1 MNKISWILLSL
12 AIVSAVAFIVFRT
25 WKGGLYAMLLKTLAS
40 LCFVVMG
47 VVGLATSTLDNK
59 APLALIVIGL
69 LFGMVGDILLDLK
82 VLYDNDK
89 VYLNFGMLSFGLGHM
104 AYFSAFTLFAYETE
118 TSLWLPVLVSI
129 GVALAVTA
137 VILIGGKKL
146 MRLDFGDYL
155 WQTVA
160 YTIIL
165 AFMVEYSLILA
176 IMDAG
181 MWMVFVAFALFF
193 LSDAVLSNQY
203 FGGKLHSRPYIAI
216 NHTLYYSAQILLAL
230 VVFLV

>member
-1 MNKISWILLSL
+1 MDTISWIMLGL
-12 AIVSAVAFIVFRT
+12 AVASALVFIVFRT

-40 LCFVVMG
+40 LCFVSMG

-59 APLALIVIGL
+59 VPLALIVIGL
-69 LFGMVGDILLDLK
+69 LFGMVGDVLLDLK

-129 GVALAVTA
+129 GVALAVTV

-146 MRLDFGDYL
+146 MKLDFGDYL

-176 IMDAG
+176 ILDAG

-230 VVFLV
+230 AIFLV

>member
-1 MNKISWILLSL
+1 MNTTSWIFLS
-12 AIVSAVAFIVFRT
+12 VAVAFAVLFIVIRT
-25 WKGGLYAMLLKTLAS
+25 WKGGLPAMLLKTLAS
-40 LCFVVMG
+40 LCFVTMG
-47 VVGLATSTLDNK
+47 IVGLATSTLTNK
-59 APLALIVIGL
+59 IPLALIVIGL

-82 VLYDNDK
+82 VIYDNDK
-89 VYLNFGMLSFGLGHM
+89 IYLNFGMLSFVLGHM
-104 AYFSAFTLFAYETE
+104 AYFSALTLFAYETE
-118 TSLWLPVLVSI
+118 KSLWLPVLVSV

-146 MRLDFGDYL
+146 MKLEFGDYL

-165 AFMVEYSLILA
+165 AFMVEYTLILA
-176 IMDAG
+176 IMNAG
-181 MWMVFVAFALFF
+181 MWMAFVAFALFF
-193 LSDAVLSNQY
+193 MSDAVLSSQY

-230 VVFLV
+230 TIFLV